1 MGADG
6 KMKLSKKQRASMREW
21 VTNEPTMPQDASDDG
36 KYRPVSFQEKRA
48 LLAQSPSFGCRFKSG
63 ISGLDKLIDGFRGG
77 ELVVISGPPKNGKT
91 LLAQTITAN
100 LHQEGILSYW
110 FSFEMSPREFLARI
124 PEHVVGYMPNELEP
138 YKLDWIFKRM
148 DEGKDQKGVKAFF
161 IDHLHFLIDLASG
174 PKNLSIDIG
183 RIIRGLKM
191 AARQRDIVIFLLCHS
206 TKALTPS
213 GDMREL
219 NMWDIR
225 DSSFIAQ
232 ESDTAWIIQRLKERG
247 KAELKVCFHRQTQ
260 TWEDKIQLYVGASG
274 LLYEYHDT
282 NDSQP
287 MEESNA
293 NAGGSKE
300 LFQRVGE

>member
-1 MGADG
+1 
-6 KMKLSKKQRASMREW
+6 MREW
-21 VTNEPTMPQDASDDG
+21 ITDELIVEPVASNED
-36 KYRPVSFQEKRA
+36 KYRPVSFQEKRNQI
-48 LLAQSPSFGCRFKSG
+48 AQQPSSGCRFKSG
-63 ISGLDKLIDGFRGG
+63 IVGLDKLIDGFRGG
-77 ELVVISGPPKNGKT
+77 ELVVISGPPKNGKS
-91 LLAQTITAN
+91 LLAQTITTN
-100 LHQEGILSYW
+100 LHQDGVLSYW
-110 FSFEMSPREFLARI
+110 FSFEMSPREFLSRI

-138 YKLDWIFKRM
+138 YKLDWIFKRI

-247 KAELKVCFHRQTQ
+247 RAELKICFHRQTQ
-260 TWEDKIQLYVGASG
+260 TWEDKIQLYIGDNG

-282 NDSQP
+282 SDSQP
-287 MEESNA
+287 MEESNV
-293 NAGGSKE
+293 NEIGSAG
-300 LFQRVGE
+300 LF